1 MNADDIH
8 VAIPAAIAAF
18 VQTGL
23 PSTLNVTVP
32 VGVPDPGATDETVA
46 VKVTDC
52 PVTDG
57 FTDDATAVEVDAA
70 FTTCPPASVPVDPLE
85 FASPLYVTETG

>member
-1 MNADDIH
+1 MNADDVH
-8 VAIPAAIAAF
+8 VATPAAIAAF

-23 PSTLNVTVP
+23 PSMLNVTVP

-46 VKVTDC
+46 VNVTDW

-57 FTDDATAVEVDAA
+57 FTDDATDVEVDAA
-70 FTTCPPASVPVDPLE
+70 FTTCPPASVPVDAFE
-85 FASPLYVTETG
+85 FASPLYVTDTG